1 MLPSR
6 HLIVLVLLAAPLF
19 LAGALVDAF
28 VGIGVLYLIGLTIW
42 TLGEAAMLPRG
53 GQLVVTRRL
62 PERISL
68 GVPARAGFEIRNE
81 SRRTL
86 DVHLAENLPLP
97 LNAQPA
103 RVRSVLARAQ
113 KAEVTYQLTAHKR
126 GRYALDE
133 IFVRL
138 RPHRGLLYRQYTLSL
153 PTDIHVYPNLVDL
166 KKCDLLARRGLSL
179 EGMARQRCI
188 GQGSEFESLRH
199 YVVGDELSH
208 IDWKA
213 TAKRDRLIV
222 KNYEPERQ
230 QSILVALDVGR
241 ATGGEF
247 GNLSRVD
254 YLVNAT
260 LMLAYVALRQKDRF
274 SLMAFS
280 DRIESYLPP
289 VAGLQNIHRVAQALY
304 QLQTRLVESNY
315 GSACRF
321 LGLRNRKRSLVCVM
335 TDILNKEAS
344 AVLLGYMARFAR
356 YHLPLLVT
364 LSDPQVHAA
373 AQRRLTPDTDPYV
386 QAAALDVLL
395 ARKEALLTMRRQGV
409 AVLDVLPH
417 QLTTDLIN
425 RYTQIKTAHRL

>member
-1 MLPSR
+1 MLPTR
-6 HLIVLVLLAAPLF
+6 RLIILLLLAAPLF
-19 LAGALVDAF
+19 LAGTLIDAF
-28 VGIGVLYLIGLTIW
+28 VGLGVLYLICLTVCV
-42 TLGEAAMLPRG
+42 LAHALMLPRG
-53 GQLVVTRRL
+53 TQLAVSRHI

-68 GVPARAGFEIRNE
+68 NVPARVTFAIHNE
-81 SRRTL
+81 SRRGLTIE
-86 DVHLAENLPLP
+86 LAENLPLE
-97 LNAQPA
+97 LSARPA
-103 RVRSVLARAQ
+103 RVQTYLARSQ
-113 KAEVTYQLTAHKR
+113 KTELVYQLTARKR
-126 GRYALDE
+126 GRFTLDE
-133 IFVRL
+133 VFVRL
-138 RPHRGLLYRQYTLSL
+138 RPRGGLLYRQYKISL
-153 PTDIHVYPNLVDL
+153 KTEVHVYPNLTDL
-166 KKCDLLARRGLSL
+166 KRCELLARRGLTL
-179 EGMARQRCI
+179 EGLARQRCI

-230 QSILVALDVGR
+230 QSILVAIDVGR

-247 GNLSRVD
+247 GKLSRVD

-335 TDILNKEAS
+335 TDIINKEAS

-364 LSDPQVHAA
+364 LSDPQVHTT
-373 AQRRLTPDTDPYV
+373 AQRRMTPDTDPYI
-386 QAAALDVLL
+386 QAAALDVLT

-409 AVLDVLPH
+409 SVLDVLPR

-425 RYTQIKTAHRL
+425 RYTLIKTAHRL